1 MLQQLG
7 IIKMV
12 AETPTEQNREMLRKI
27 SSIESDTNGEL
38 VNWNNVF
45 ELIDN
50 LYSGF
55 YEKLHAKY
63 GDRLSQKE
71 EQIIVLMLAGFSTKE
86 ISVITSQTTST
97 IYVRK
102 SSIRKKLG
110 VPEKEDIIAF
120 LEDDLKCLGAI

>member
-1 MLQQLG
+1 
-7 IIKMV
+7 MV

-120 LEDDLKCLGAI
+120 LEDVLKR